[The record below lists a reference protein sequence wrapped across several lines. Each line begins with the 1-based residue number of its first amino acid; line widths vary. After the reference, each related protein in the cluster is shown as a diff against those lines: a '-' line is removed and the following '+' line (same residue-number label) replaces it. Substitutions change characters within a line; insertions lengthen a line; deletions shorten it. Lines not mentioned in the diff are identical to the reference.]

1 MELMKKIIL
10 YFLVIGFTV
19 NVDAQELLCNI
30 RVNSSQV
37 QTSDRKVFQTM
48 QTAIY
53 EFINNKKWT
62 TTNVQNEERI
72 ECTIM
77 INISKQI
84 SNDEFEG
91 SIQIQST
98 RPIFGTSY
106 KSTLFNYLDNNFR
119 FKYVEYQSLEFSD
132 NTHMSN
138 LTSVLAFY
146 VNIILGLDYAT
157 FSEEGG
163 NEYFNIAQR
172 IVSNAQNTPEPGWK
186 AFESDKNRYWLAEDL
201 MDSRYSNFHMCMY
214 RYHRSG
220 LDKLSEEPDDA
231 RYEITESI
239 ESLKSIYRNNPSAF
253 ILKVFFDAKSDE
265 IINIYSEAY
274 PNEKARIVKTLVE
287 IDPAN
292 SSDYQAITQSSEG
305 GR

>member
-1 MELMKKIIL
+1 MKKIIL
-10 YFLVIGFTV
+10 YLLVIGFAV
-19 NVDAQELLCNI
+19 NVNAQELLCNI

-132 NTHMSN
+132 ATHMSN

-146 VNIILGLDYAT
+146 VNIILGLD
-157 FSEEGG
+157 
-163 NEYFNIAQR
+163 
-172 IVSNAQNTPEPGWK
+172 
-186 AFESDKNRYWLAEDL
+186 L
-201 MDSRYSNFHMCMY
+201 
-214 RYHRSG
+214 G
-220 LDKLSEEPDDA
+220 LPIK
-231 RYEITESI
+231 
-239 ESLKSIYRNNPSAF
+239 
-253 ILKVFFDAKSDE
+253 IL
-265 IINIYSEAY
+265 
-274 PNEKARIVKTLVE
+274 
-287 IDPAN
+287 
-292 SSDYQAITQSSEG
+292 
-305 GR
+305 